1 MISKSAQETKKIAAK
16 LAKKI
21 LKEKPHQKHA
31 RVIALTGELGAGK
44 TTFVQGFAKAL
55 GIKSRMVSPTFL
67 IFRKYKNFYHVD
79 VYRIHSTKELDVLN
93 FKSILNSSENI
104 LLIEWAEK
112 IRKILPKDA
121 IWVNFRHGRKEN
133 ERFIAY

>member
-1 MISKSAQETKKIAAK
+1 MISRSAQETKKIADR

-21 LKEKPHQKHA
+21 LKKRPHRNHA

-79 VYRIHSTKELDVLN
+79 VYRIHLAKELTTLG
-93 FKSILNSSENI
+93 FKKILANPQNI
-104 LLIEWAEK
+104 LVIEWAEK
-112 IRKILPKDA
+112 IKKILPKDA

-133 ERFIAY
+133 ERLIAY